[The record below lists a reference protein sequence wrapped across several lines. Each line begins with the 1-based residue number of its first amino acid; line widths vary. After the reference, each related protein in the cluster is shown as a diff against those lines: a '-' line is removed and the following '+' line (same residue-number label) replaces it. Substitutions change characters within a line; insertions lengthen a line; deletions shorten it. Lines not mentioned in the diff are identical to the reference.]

1 MVDREQ
7 DVLRA
12 ASMYYLQDMKME
24 AIAKH
29 LHTSRSTVSRLVKRA
44 RDTGLVEISLRPARS
59 RGPGLGQHLSSTWGI
74 DAYVV
79 PVPDQAPQVE
89 RLEQVAL
96 TTARLLSTWFDSDM
110 ILGIAWGTTPSA
122 SRTAMSSG
130 SR

>member
-59 RGPGLGQHLSSTWGI
+59 RGPGLGQHLASTWG
-74 DAYVV
+74 
-79 PVPDQAPQVE
+79 
-89 RLEQVAL
+89 
-96 TTARLLSTWFDSDM
+96 STPTWS
-110 ILGIAWGTTPSA
+110 PC
-122 SRTAMSSG
+122 RTRRRRSSG
-130 SR
+130 SSRSR

>member
-29 LHTSRSTVSRLVKRA
+29 LRTSRSTVSRLVKKA
-44 RDTGLVEISLRPARS
+44 RETGLVEITLRPTQS
-59 RGPGLGQHLSSTWGI
+59 RAPGLGAHISATYGI

-79 PVPDQAPQVE
+79 PVPDSTQQVD
-89 RLEQVAL
+89 RLDQVAL
-96 TTARLLSTWFDSDM
+96 TDRKSTRLN
-110 ILGIAWGTTPSA
+110 
-122 SRTAMSSG
+122 SSHWE
-130 SR
+130 